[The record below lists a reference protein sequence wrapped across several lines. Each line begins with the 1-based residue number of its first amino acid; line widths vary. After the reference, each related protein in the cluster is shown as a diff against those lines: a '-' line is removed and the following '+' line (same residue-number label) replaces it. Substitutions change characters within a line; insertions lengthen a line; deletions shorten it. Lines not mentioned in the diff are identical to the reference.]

1 MAAKVQPSKTINAGD
16 PPCCNVGGCALSK
29 TCLWDVRQ
37 KEKGPVCWYFPRPFC
52 LLLACLANLFLAPF
66 AFALGWVRIYVIPC
80 LLTTLHM
87 MLSKFCCEILR
98 CGKVFPKYRD
108 MWFPANDASIGY
120 NL

>member
-1 MAAKVQPSKTINAGD
+1 MAKVQPSKTVNMGD

-66 AFALGWVRIYVIPC
+66 AFALGWLRIYVIPC

-87 MLSKFCCEILR
+87 MLSKFCCKILR
-98 CGKVFPKYRD
+98 CGKSLPEVPGHVVPGERRVHRV
-108 MWFPANDASIGY
+108 
-120 NL
+120 